1 MKKIAFYLAAIA
13 IMLIGCDNHHGHK
26 SYDVILKIKGIDLK
40 GAKAIA
46 HLQSND
52 GTRAS
57 VNVNN
62 QDALYLVYDNNEVRL
77 PEYNIE
83 FQIPDD
89 LPEEEKEYYLSHIHL
104 DLSEPMIFDL
114 GKYIAIVQ
122 TYHCY
127 WDDPNDS
134 FLDRAP
140 IAAIMGD
147 NNTIVT
153 VVRKKDGYCARAN
166 FEYVM
171 SICNQTAN
179 MRTAFDS
186 KENLYSM
193 SYDMETNAATLSKT
207 TIVGDTVVS
216 KKYDFEYPVAYVST
230 GLVPWIAIDK
240 TDRVFGAVDVYYSDG
255 STVANLMTLSSSGN
269 MTTACFEG
277 LFYGL
282 FDYADQIYMATANYN
297 ESGEP
302 VLNIYNVSNENTLVS
317 SKSINEVGNIEFGEY
332 LGHKDGVICWK
343 VGDNNRLVKY
353 DSRNQEYSINEVSED
368 MQEYLITHNMMK
380 HHYNGCVYAVKDCG
394 TSIEV
399 HKVDFINGTVEVFTS
414 IEVPAGTQMTH
425 YTFQPGI
432 AGCAYFKLS
441 FNDGSSKL
449 AMLSDSESLSQI
461 EIKTHKVVNVV
472 PLQN

>member
-1 MKKIAFYLAAIA
+1 MRKIVFYFVAIA
-13 IMLIGCDNHHGHK
+13 ILLTGCDNHNGDRH
-26 SYDVILKIKGIDLK
+26 YDVLLRVKGIDLK

-46 HLQSND
+46 HLQGNAVS
-52 GTRAS
+52 RAS

-62 QDALYLVYDNNEVRL
+62 QDALYLVYDNNEIRL
-77 PEYNIE
+77 PKYDIQ

-127 WDDPNDS
+127 WDDPNDDI
-134 FLDRAP
+134 LDRAP
-140 IAAIMGD
+140 QASIGD
-147 NNTIVT
+147 DNAIVT

-166 FEYVM
+166 FEYVVSM
-171 SICNQTAN
+171 CNQTAN

-186 KENLYSM
+186 KENLYSL
-193 SYDMETNAATLSKT
+193 SYSIETNTATLGKT
-207 TIVGDTVVS
+207 TIAGDTVVS

-240 TDRVFGAVDVYYSDG
+240 TDRVFAAVDVINADDQI
-255 STVANLMTLSSSGN
+255 VANLMTLSSSGN
-269 MTTACFEG
+269 MTSDQFEG

-282 FDYADQIYMATANYN
+282 FDYAGEIYMATTNYN
-297 ESGEP
+297 DLGDP
-302 VLNIYNVSNENTLVS
+302 ALNIYNVSNENTLVA
-317 SKSINEVGNIEFGEY
+317 SKSISEMGNIEFGEY

-343 VGDNNRLVKY
+343 VGDNNTLVKY
-353 DSRNQEYSINEVSED
+353 DIRNQECATNEVSED

-399 HKVDFINGTVEVFTS
+399 RKVDFINGSVEVFTS
-414 IEVPAGTQMTH
+414 IEVPVGTQMIN
-425 YTFQPGI
+425 YIFQPGI
-432 AGCAYFKLS
+432 AGSAYFKLS

-449 AMLSDSESLSQI
+449 VMLGESDDLSQI
-461 EIKTHKVVNVV
+461 DIKSYKVVNVV